1 MARVDCGSCEIIIS
15 NYHSIIDVKK
25 VIHYVENI
33 MKDKQ
38 LSLFDKEKLFDDY
51 CRNKT
56 YTVSIDN
63 QKLVKIHG
71 MM

>member
-1 MARVDCGSCEIIIS
+1 
-15 NYHSIIDVKK
+15 
-25 VIHYVENI
+25 
-33 MKDKQ
+33 
-38 LSLFDKEKLFDDY
+38 LFDDY

-71 MM
+71 MMWIQKSLIRKNQTFIFV